1 MNTTAILPFLQT
13 ILAIANICVLAYAFK
28 NFLRKPH
35 DTLEQRV
42 DKCEQ
47 DIKDMKQSLFR
58 GDGKFREQE
67 RALTVLIRATMAL
80 IEFEIQYCLTEN
92 KAPTKG
98 LEKAKEALDEFISD
112 NERRTYETDQR

>member
-1 MNTTAILPFLQT
+1 MNITALLQFLQT
-13 ILAIANICVLAYAFK
+13 ILAVANICVLAYAFK
-28 NFLRKPH
+28 NFINRPH

-47 DIKDMKQSLFR
+47 DIKDIKQSLFR
-58 GDGKFREQE
+58 GDGKFKDQE
-67 RALTVLIRATMAL
+67 RALKVLIRATMAL

-98 LEKAKEALDEFISD
+98 LEKAKEALDEFIAD
-112 NERRTYETDQR
+112 K